1 MASQEGCSSA
11 YAFRLSIIC
20 ALGLSVMIS
29 LRNFS
34 LRRGER
40 LLLSNVDLA
49 MHAGYRVG
57 VVGRNGTG
65 KSSLFAAIRGELEA
79 DKGDVDLPGKVR
91 IASVAQETPSLP
103 DPAIEFVLGGDVEV
117 AAILKAEAEAT
128 AREDWEA
135 VADAHQ
141 KMAEIGAYDAEA
153 RAGKLLHGLG
163 FPAETHSRAVSAFS
177 GGWRVRLNLARALM
191 MPSDLLLL
199 DEPTNHLDLDAVFWL
214 EQWLLKY
221 PGTLLLISHDREFL
235 DNVATHT
242 LHLHGG
248 GAKLYVG
255 GYTDFERQRTE
266 QLRQQQIAHEKEQAE
281 RAHLQSFIDRFKA
294 QASKAAQAQ
303 SRMKRLAKL
312 AGTEAVRAEREF
324 RIEFAPPAKLPFSLI
339 RLNHVDA
346 GYGKD
351 AVILHDVGFGLEAG
365 QRIGLLGPNGAGKT
379 TLVKTLVGELAP
391 ITGERAAH
399 PDLRIGYFAQH
410 TVESLHEGQS
420 PIEHFREIAPDASN
434 QSFRDFLGKWN
445 FAGDRA
451 FEPVDGFSGGE
462 RARLALALIAWQQPN
477 VLLLDEPT
485 NHLDLEMREALA
497 EALSD
502 FEGAI
507 VMVSH
512 DRHLIGLVCDTFW
525 RVADGV
531 VEPFDG
537 DLDEYA
543 AWLRSRPA
551 AQGTKQRMADAAPT
565 PPPPPPPL
573 APPVPKKPHNPHKVA
588 AAETRVGELEAQ
600 LAELDRQLADPA
612 NYADSA
618 RMTELGRDRDATAAR
633 LAEAEQQWLE
643 LMG

>member
-1 MASQEGCSSA
+1 
-11 YAFRLSIIC
+11 
-20 ALGLSVMIS
+20 MIS
-29 LRNFS
+29 LRNFA

-40 LLLSNVDLA
+40 LLLSNVDLTL
-49 MHAGYRVG
+49 HAGYRVG

-65 KSSLFAAIRGELEA
+65 KSSLFAAIQGELEA
-79 DKGDVDLPGKVR
+79 DKGDLDLPGKVR

-103 DPAIEFVLGGDVEV
+103 DPALEFVLGGDEV
-117 AAILKAEAEAT
+117 LAAAVREEADAN

-135 VADAHQ
+135 VAAAHQ
-141 KMAEIGAYDAEA
+141 KLAELNGYDAEA
-153 RAGKLLHGLG
+153 RAGRLLHGLG
-163 FPAETHSRAVSAFS
+163 FPAETHRRPVSSFS

-255 GYTDFERQRTE
+255 GYTDFERQRAE
-266 QLRQQQIAHEKEQAE
+266 QLRQQQIAHDKEQAE

-294 QASKAAQAQ
+294 KASKAKQAQ

-324 RIEFAPPAKLPFSLI
+324 RIEFAPPPKLPFSLI
-339 RLNHVDA
+339 RLNHVEA
-346 GYGKD
+346 GYGSD
-351 AVILHDVGFGLEAG
+351 AVILHEVDFGLEAG
-365 QRIGLLGPNGAGKT
+365 DRIGLLGPNGAGKT
-379 TLVKTLVGELAP
+379 TLVRTLVGELAP
-391 ITGERAAH
+391 LAGERGAH

-410 TVESLHEGQS
+410 TVESLHAGQS
-420 PIEHFREIAPDASN
+420 PIDHFRELSPDSPTQA
-434 QSFRDFLGKWN
+434 FRDFLGKWN
-445 FAGDRA
+445 FPGDRA
-451 FEPVDGFSGGE
+451 FETVDGFSGGE

-502 FEGAI
+502 FDGAI

-531 VEPFDG
+531 VEPFAG

-551 AQGTKQRMADAAPT
+551 AQGTRQRMAEAAPAPT
-565 PPPPPPPL
+565 PTPAPPPAAVATP
-573 APPVPKKPHNPHKVA
+573 AKKVNPVKLA
-588 AAETRVGELEAQ
+588 AAEKQVAALEAEV
-600 LAELDRQLADPA
+600 AELDRQLADPA
-612 NYADSA
+612 HLADAERLSL
-618 RMTELGRDRDATAAR
+618 LGREREQAAGR
-633 LAEAEQQWLE
+633 LELAEQAWLE
-643 LMG
+643 LL